1 MKTETKTHDNK
12 TTQLFTERD
21 MIECYVA
28 AVINTTR
35 AMYVN
40 PNVTVTAEDYVK
52 SLFQTPKQIK

>member
-21 MIECYVA
+21 MIECYTA